1 MWTAMTGRASI
12 AVTPPWTAGCGRLRS
27 MLLGIAAGLALGAES
42 PISDRSALTIALN
55 VALSA
60 STVAV
65 PIVCR
70 LVSPHSMEPRLVTW
84 RARLSRSG
92 LKVTASVMMM
102 IGLVLAAA
110 GWSQV

>member
-12 AVTPPWTAGCGRLRS
+12 AVTPPWTVGCGRRRS

-42 PISDRSALTIALN
+42 PISDRSALTIALY

-65 PIVCR
+65 PIVCT
-70 LVSPHSMEPRLVTW
+70 LVSPLSMEPRLVTW

-92 LKVTASVMMM
+92 LKVTASVMMVV
-102 IGLVLAAA
+102 GLTLTAL
-110 GWSQV
+110 GGSQL